1 MQAESSKFEQVYYQ
15 LGHWDYAGIGDQLYK
30 IGEILENLEVDRFTL
45 KRIIFCSLEMMENV
59 FHHSGQ
65 GNYKQEQNNHQS
77 EFIIEKNSEY
87 FRLCT
92 GNLVNNNEVESL
104 RKRLQEVKDLAVM
117 DIRKLYV
124 NQLRFGSFSKKGG
137 AGLGIMEVAKISKNP
152 IDFTIE
158 TIDPTYSYLRLFALI
173 NLKK

>member
-1 MQAESSKFEQVYYQ
+1 MQTELSKFEQVYYQ
-15 LGHWDYAGIGDQLYK
+15 LGHWDYAGIGEQLYK

-59 FHHSGQ
+59 FHHSGK
-65 GNYKQEQNNHQS
+65 GSYILEQNNHQS
-77 EFIIEKNSEY
+77 EFRIEKNPEF
-87 FRLCT
+87 FRLCS
-92 GNLVNNNEVESL
+92 GNLVNNTDVEGL
-104 RKRLQEVKDLAVM
+104 RKRLQEVRDLTVM

-158 TIDPTYSYLRLFALI
+158 TIDNTFSYLRLFAFI
-173 NLKK
+173 TIKK